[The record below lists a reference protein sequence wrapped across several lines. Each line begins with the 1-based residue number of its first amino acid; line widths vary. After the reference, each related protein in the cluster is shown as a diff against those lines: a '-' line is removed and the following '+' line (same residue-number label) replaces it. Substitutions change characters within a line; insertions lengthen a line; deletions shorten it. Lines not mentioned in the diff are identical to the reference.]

1 MENMTFETFDRI
13 ARTDK
18 VTVTMAMELLLQ
30 GGRNV
35 VMNSSESDLAA
46 AMKVSTSN
54 FFFEQKLQEI
64 ISMAKSLAQLDT
76 GGLLAYIKKSGLDVS
91 NPGEQAGGICPI
103 CGGSIEYGE
112 DIPMYDRGVQ
122 EWTCLDCGASGRE
135 GYSKVFDRHY
145 NVMDREGNL
154 YSAPG
159 ED

>member
-35 VMNSSESDLAA
+35 VIDSSESDLAA
-46 AMKVSTSN
+46 AMKASTSN

-76 GGLLAYIKKSGLDVS
+76 GDLLAYIKRSGLDVS
-91 NPGEQAGGICPI
+91 NPGEQAEGICPI
-103 CGGSIEYGE
+103 CGGSVEYGE
-112 DIPMYDRGVQ
+112 EIPMDDGGVYK
-122 EWTCLDCGASGRE
+122 WACPNCGASGQE
-135 GYSKVFDRHY
+135 GYSKVFDWHY
-145 NVMDREGNL
+145 NMMDREGNP
-154 YSAPG
+154 YSAPRK
-159 ED
+159 D